1 MNYKITRLIVC
12 VFCTLLCVSANASNE
27 INYLR
32 LFKNNV
38 VAPPIKNLGLVAY
51 YSSDEKQFFL
61 LETKHNGELFLLN
74 ILETFQFADQAF
86 TLLKFEHDLLYIEN
100 EQKQRY
106 SVAFNTRAKKEVPM
120 TLNVSVSPK
129 KKQSA
134 FDFADNE
141 KAIVVFWGIA
151 ESIGIPK
158 VIYSQFTTM
167 PSQGRSRTGRPG
179 WLLDDKIP
187 SLLLVNSPFEQNDII
202 LSINGIPAN
211 DLENLQ
217 LHLLNRN
224 TRDVFEVEIQ
234 RDKRLKMI
242 RMKL

>member
-1 MNYKITRLIVC
+1 
-12 VFCTLLCVSANASNE
+12 
-27 INYLR
+27 
-32 LFKNNV
+32 
-38 VAPPIKNLGLVAY
+38 
-51 YSSDEKQFFL
+51 
-61 LETKHNGELFLLN
+61 
-74 ILETFQFADQAF
+74 
-86 TLLKFEHDLLYIEN
+86 
-100 EQKQRY
+100 
-106 SVAFNTRAKKEVPM
+106 
-120 TLNVSVSPK
+120 
-129 KKQSA
+129 
-134 FDFADNE
+134 
-141 KAIVVFWGIA
+141 
-151 ESIGIPK
+151 
-158 VIYSQFTTM
+158 M